1 MGLPTNPV
9 KNNHHISHINPN
21 YNRTN
26 SSKNNNNLIN
36 NLINN
41 SIYLCNTNAIYV
53 QNILPTIDTI
63 VAYAK
68 TMTYVQNAINVK
80 TNQIDIVCTQ

>member
-36 NLINN
+36 N
-41 SIYLCNTNAIYV
+41 SIYLYNTNAIYV
-53 QNILPTIDTI
+53 QSILPTIDTI
-63 VAYAK
+63 AQYAK

>member
-36 NLINN
+36 N
-41 SIYLCNTNAIYV
+41 SIYLYNTNAIYV

-63 VAYAK
+63 AQYAK